1 VAAEMPQIDVTEV
14 KRRSKKTT
22 ELINEISLENN
33 RKWIGWKGKVLFD
46 EKLDGQVKGR
56 NFAYKPI
63 FVNEI
68 TEIGQMCTVRVADA
82 TNHSLIGEI
91 VS

>member
-1 VAAEMPQIDVTEV
+1 
-14 KRRSKKTT
+14 
-22 ELINEISLENN
+22 
-33 RKWIGWKGKVLFD
+33 LFD
-46 EKLDGQVKGR
+46 EILDGQVKGR

-68 TEIGQMCTVRVADA
+68 TEVGQMCTVRVVDA
-82 TNHSLIGEI
+82 TTHSLIGEI